1 MTSPST
7 SARPVP
13 ARRTSWT
20 ATNQPPAA
28 VLAVLVVAVAV
39 ALGAAWMLMESA
51 SVGLQVMVGAVLAT
65 APVGLVLA
73 TPLPLRLARRR
84 GSAVGLK
91 IDEAA
96 VCAADRVDTVV
107 LDKSGTITTG
117 ELTVVA
123 VTPVE
128 PDDDRNLRWFA
139 GALAHSSD
147 HPVARAIAR
156 LAARGHLTDVVAE
169 PGLGTS
175 GSVDRH
181 PVRFGRP
188 DWIGFDHVHGDGIT
202 VAVEVD
208 ARALGIITV
217 DEIVRD
223 DATASAARLRAMG
236 LDLVLVSDATAHNT
250 ERLASATGIEAV
262 HAEATSE
269 QRARVVTDL
278 QATGSSVAFV
288 GPPDDNA
295 EALSSADLAVS
306 STPVGLSCISL
317 DTLDAGVV
325 AGVLSLARTTSAV
338 IRSNRVIGVVT
349 PVLGLGLAAT
359 GVLTP
364 VLGLGFGLV
373 SALLVVGN
381 SLRLRT
387 DGRLARPRGTD

>member
-7 SARPVP
+7 SARQRPT
-13 ARRTSWT
+13 RRTSWLANGTPPT
-20 ATNQPPAA
+20 AVIASLFA
-28 VLAVLVVAVAV
+28 AVAV
-39 ALGAAWMLMESA
+39 ALGFAWMLMESTSA
-51 SVGLQVMVGAVLAT
+51 GLLVMVGALLA
-65 APVGLVLA
+65 ASPVGLVLA
-73 TPLPLRLARRR
+73 TLLPLRLVHHR
-84 GSAVGLK
+84 GSTVGLT

-96 VCAADRVDTVV
+96 VCAADRIDTVV
-107 LDKSGTITTG
+107 LDTSGTITTG

-123 VTPVE
+123 VSPVE

-147 HPVARAIAR
+147 HPVGRAIAK

-208 ARALGIITV
+208 ARALGVITV
-217 DEIVRD
+217 DEVVRD
-223 DATASAARLRAMG
+223 DAAASAARLRAMM
-236 LDLVLVSDATAHNT
+236 LDLVLVSAATTHNT
-250 ERLASATGIEAV
+250 ERLASAAGIEAL
-262 HAEATSE
+262 HSEATSE
-269 QRARVVTDL
+269 QRARVVADL
-278 QATGSSVAFV
+278 QEAGGVVAFV
-288 GPPDDNA
+288 GPPDGNT
-295 EALSSADLAVS
+295 EALAKADLAVTA
-306 STPVGLSCISL
+306 TPVDPASIRL

-325 AGVLSLARTTSAV
+325 AAVLSLARTTSSV
-338 IRSNRVIGVVT
+338 IRSNRVIGTVT

-364 VLGLGFGLV
+364 VLGLGFGV
-373 SALLVVGN
+373 ISALVVVGN

-387 DGRLARPRGTD
+387 GGPLVRPRGPG